1 MSLVKLA
8 AARGKQRMILFI
20 LSVVCP
26 LAINFHIAHD
36 SPVHLDVESD
46 ITKLFFSNFP
56 DDASGP
62 NDKSKEK
69 AEQGLIPPF
78 CR

>member
-1 MSLVKLA
+1 
-8 AARGKQRMILFI
+8 MILFI

-56 DDASGP
+56 
-62 NDKSKEK
+62 
-69 AEQGLIPPF
+69 
-78 CR
+78 